1 MKGIKENTL
10 GRKKTNYPKRSQII
24 KVDKETGKLI
34 YPEKHPLHKDNNRRP
49 ASEAVEMA
57 SRSDHSLI
65 FFCLLFSEL
74 YKVQKVQFKF
84 SSGLNP
90 PLNFF
95 ELSSKTNQRE
105 LSATY

>member
-10 GRKKTNYPKRSQII
+10 GRKKTNYPKRSKII

-65 FFCLLFSEL
+65 FFLPAFFQTE
-74 YKVQKVQFKF
+74 KF
-84 SSGLNP
+84 LRFIVAENEKSC
-90 PLNFF
+90 
-95 ELSSKTNQRE
+95 QR
-105 LSATY
+105 L

>member
-34 YPEKHPLHKDNNRRP
+34 YPEKHPLHRDNNRRP

-84 SSGLNP
+84 S
-90 PLNFF
+90 
-95 ELSSKTNQRE
+95 
-105 LSATY
+105 